1 MVVQI
6 KDYGPPQTE
15 VTITRMDANDT
26 LLRRHRGESFLLS
39 AFRSPL
45 PRLLRLTLLSVLVL
59 ASCQQSAKEQ
69 PAAADPEPTSQ
80 KTADPPSEPE
90 LEVPTEPGWLVEVT
104 ASSGI
109 DFTYHAYESGS
120 RFMPAII
127 GAGLALFD
135 ADRDGDL
142 DLYLVQGTDL
152 LPSTEKQPDMPNRF
166 FRQESPWQFVD
177 ATAESG
183 LGDGGF
189 GIGATTGD
197 FDNDGWTDIYVGNFG
212 PDVLYRNRGDG
223 TFENVTEKAGIT
235 VEGFTAS
242 CAFADIDRDGD
253 LDLFVTQYIQFDPK
267 VNCTDSAGQPEYCG
281 PEAFTPARDILLL
294 NDGDGT
300 FTDISTESGIA
311 SLAAASLGICCD
323 DFNGDGWI
331 DFYVANDAYE
341 NNLWINQKDGTFVDE
356 AGILGVSLNLNGQEE
371 AGMGVIAEDLDGN
384 GIVDLFVTHLDMES
398 NTFYRNLGGQMG
410 FTDDSGI
417 SGLGPSS
424 MNYTGFGVV
433 AFDLELDG
441 DLDLFVANGRVRSG
455 LKRPGTKSA
464 PPWDHY
470 SEPNLCYLNSGS
482 GRFVDGKEI
491 AGDFCSAVE
500 SSRGLAAGDIDG
512 DGDLDVVISNI
523 EGPARLYRNDAPRA
537 GSWLRI
543 RATDRNLGKPLLGTR
558 IIATDGDR
566 TLVRTISAASSY
578 ATATPAVVHLGAKVP
593 GTKIVVHWPSGEREE
608 FNTGDWNRTI
618 DLYRGEGKKVE

>member
-1 MVVQI
+1 MIQPAR
-6 KDYGPPQTE
+6 KRGYGLSESE
-15 VTITRMDANDT
+15 VTITHIDSSGILFRT
-26 LLRRHRGESFLLS
+26 HRGESFLLS
-39 AFRSPL
+39 ANRSPL
-45 PRLLRLTLLSVLVL
+45 PRLLQLMVLSVLVL
-59 ASCQQSAKEQ
+59 ASCQQ
-69 PAAADPEPTSQ
+69 DSQ
-80 KTADPPSEPE
+80 ETAQLRSEP
-90 LEVPTEPGWLVEVT
+90 PWLVDVT
-104 ASSGI
+104 SSSGV
-109 DFTYHAYESGS
+109 DFIYHSYESGS
-120 RFMPAII
+120 RLLPAHI

-142 DLYLVQGTDL
+142 DLYLVQGNDRLPGIGKQSDL
-152 LPSTEKQPDMPNRF
+152 PNRF

-197 FDNDGWTDIYVGNFG
+197 FDNDGWTDIYVSNYG

-223 TFENVTEKAGIT
+223 TFEDVTESAGID
-235 VEGFTAS
+235 VQGFSAS

-253 LDLFVTQYIQFDPK
+253 LDLFITQYVEFDAETK
-267 VNCTDSAGQPEYCG
+267 CTSAAGRPEFCG
-281 PEAFTPARDILLL
+281 PEAFPPSRNILLR

-300 FTDISTESGIA
+300 FTNISTESGIA
-311 SLAAASLGICCD
+311 SIAAASLGICCD

-341 NNLWINQKDGTFVDE
+341 NNLWINQKDGTFVDD
-356 AGILGVSLNLNGQEE
+356 AAILGVSLNLNGQKE
-371 AGMGVIAEDLDGN
+371 AGMGVIAADLDGN
-384 GIVDLFVTHLDMES
+384 SSTDLFVTHLDMES
-398 NTFYRNLGGQMG
+398 NTFYRNLGEQMG
-410 FTDDSGI
+410 FMDDSGI

-455 LKRPGTKSA
+455 PKRPGTKSP

-470 SEPNLCYLNSGS
+470 SEPNLCYINSGS

-491 AGDFCSAVE
+491 VGDFSSVVE
-500 SSRGLAAGDIDG
+500 TSRGLAAGDIDG
-512 DGDLDVVISNI
+512 DGDLDLVISNI

-543 RATDRNLGKPLLGTR
+543 RATDRNQGRPLLGTR
-558 IIATDGDR
+558 ISVTDGDR
-566 TLVRTISAASSY
+566 VIIRTISAASSY
-578 ATATPAVVHLGAKVP
+578 ATATPAVVHIGAKDP
-593 GTKIVVHWPSGEREE
+593 GSKVMVRWPSGEREE

>member
-253 LDLFVTQYIQFDPK
+253 LDLTGIDEGNDDIYVFDNIGPDNQAIFINYLDSWNLVGLPLEVDNPSYLAVFPDAIENTLFSFDEAYIP
-267 VNCTDSAGQPEYCG
+267 DSIMIE
-281 PEAFTPARDILLL
+281 
-294 NDGDGT
+294 GDG
-300 FTDISTESGIA
+300 F
-311 SLAAASLGICCD
+311 
-323 DFNGDGWI
+323 
-331 DFYVANDAYE
+331 
-341 NNLWINQKDGTFVDE
+341 
-356 AGILGVSLNLNGQEE
+356 
-371 AGMGVIAEDLDGN
+371 
-384 GIVDLFVTHLDMES
+384 
-398 NTFYRNLGGQMG
+398 
-410 FTDDSGI
+410 
-417 SGLGPSS
+417 
-424 MNYTGFGVV
+424 
-433 AFDLELDG
+433 
-441 DLDLFVANGRVRSG
+441 
-455 LKRPGTKSA
+455 
-464 PPWDHY
+464 
-470 SEPNLCYLNSGS
+470 
-482 GRFVDGKEI
+482 
-491 AGDFCSAVE
+491 
-500 SSRGLAAGDIDG
+500 
-512 DGDLDVVISNI
+512 
-523 EGPARLYRNDAPRA
+523 
-537 GSWLRI
+537 WLRFQ
-543 RATDRNLGKPLLGTR
+543 K
-558 IIATDGDR
+558 II
-566 TLVRTISAASSY
+566 S
-578 ATATPAVVHLGAKVP
+578 
-593 GTKIVVHWPSGEREE
+593 
-608 FNTGDWNRTI
+608 
-618 DLYRGEGKKVE
+618 